1 MNSLSDNA
9 LMLKVKSGEVDKLGL
24 LYERYK
30 KMLLGFFF
38 KMNHDLE
45 ASEDLVQNVFVR
57 ILKYKHTFTGSGKF
71 STWMYHLARNM
82 YYDQYRKNK
91 KESKNVG
98 VDSVSYKLADDNSIE
113 IQIDDNEQQ
122 LQLKRALQELHPEKR
137 ELLIL
142 SRYQDMKYQEI
153 AEVTGMSEGAVRVKI
168 HRTLKELKEIYF
180 TLENTHHGY

>member
-82 YYDQYRKNK
+82 YFDQYKKNK
-91 KESKNVG
+91 KNAKNID
-98 VDSVSYKLADDNSIE
+98 VDSVSYKLLDENN
-113 IQIDDNEQQ
+113 IDDQMYQNEQQ
-122 LQLKRALQELHPEKR
+122 LQLKRALCELRPEKR

-142 SRYQDMKYQEI
+142 SRYQELKYHEI
-153 AEVTGMSEGAVRVKI
+153 AEVVGISEGAVRVKI
-168 HRTLKELKEIYF
+168 HRTLKELKEIF
-180 TLENTHHGY
+180 FKLENTTHGY

>member
-1 MNSLSDNA
+1 LDSLSDNV
-9 LMLKVKSGEVDKLGL
+9 LMLKVKSGEIDKLGL

-91 KESKNVG
+91 KTEKNVALEN
-98 VDSVSYKLADDNSIE
+98 VSYKLVDTSTIDSE
-113 IQIDDNEQQ
+113 IYQNEQQ
-122 LQLKRALQELHPEKR
+122 LQLKRALQELDQEKR

-142 SRYQDMKYQEI
+142 SRYQELKYHEI
-153 AEVTGMSEGAVRVKI
+153 AEVIGSSEGAVRVKI
-168 HRTLKELKEIYF
+168 HRTLKELKEIF
-180 TLENTHHGY
+180 FKLENTTHGY

>member
-38 KMNHDLE
+38 KMNHDLA

-91 KESKNVG
+91 KELKNVA
-98 VDSVSYKLADDNSIE
+98 VDSVSYKLVDDTSIE
-113 IQIDDNEQQ
+113 IQLDDNEQQ

-168 HRTLKELKEIYF
+168 HRTLKELKEIF
-180 TLENTHHGY
+180 FKLENTHHGY

>member
-1 MNSLSDNA
+1 LNSLSDNA

-82 YYDQYRKNK
+82 YFDQYKKNK
-91 KESKNVG
+91 KSAKNID
-98 VDSVSYKLADDNSIE
+98 VDSVSYKLVDENN
-113 IQIDDNEQQ
+113 IDDQMYQNEQQ
-122 LQLKRALQELHPEKR
+122 LQLKRALHELRPEKR

-142 SRYQDMKYQEI
+142 SRYQELKYHEI
-153 AEVTGMSEGAVRVKI
+153 AEVVGISEGAVRVKI
-168 HRTLKELKEIYF
+168 HRTLKELKEIF
-180 TLENTHHGY
+180 FKLENTTHGY

>member
-30 KMLLGFFF
+30 KKLLGFFF
-38 KMNHDLE
+38 NMNHDLE

-57 ILKYKHTFTGSGKF
+57 ILKYKHTFAGSGKF

-91 KESKNVG
+91 KSEKNV
-98 VDSVSYKLADDNSIE
+98 SLENVSYKLVDDTTIDSE
-113 IQIDDNEQQ
+113 IHDNEQQ
-122 LQLKRALQELHPEKR
+122 LQLKRALQALQPEKR

-142 SRYQDMKYQEI
+142 SRYQELKYHEI
-153 AEVTGMSEGAVRVKI
+153 AQVTGISEGAIRVKI
-168 HRTLKELKEIYF
+168 HRTLKELKEIF
-180 TLENTHHGY
+180 FKLENTTHGY

>member
-1 MNSLSDNA
+1 
-9 LMLKVKSGEVDKLGL
+9 MLKVKSGEVDKLGL

-82 YYDQYRKNK
+82 YFDQYKKNK
-91 KESKNVG
+91 KGAKNID
-98 VDSVSYKLADDNSIE
+98 VDSVSYKLVDENN
-113 IQIDDNEQQ
+113 IDEQMYQNEQQ
-122 LQLKRALQELHPEKR
+122 LQLKRALNELRPEKR

-142 SRYQDMKYQEI
+142 SRYQELKYHEI
-153 AEVTGMSEGAVRVKI
+153 AEVVGISEGAVRVKI
-168 HRTLKELKEIYF
+168 HRTLKELKEIF
-180 TLENTHHGY
+180 FKLENTTHGY